1 MNEQV
6 EAMMVLS
13 YYFQG
18 FALGSAMILPLGPQN
33 AFVMN
38 QGIRRQYPLM
48 VAGLCALSDLVLIC
62 AGIFGGSA
70 VLMQSPW
77 LMALVTWGG
86 VAFLLW
92 YGFGALKTAFSQQL
106 ELANAEVLKQG
117 RWRIIATMLAVTWL
131 NPHVYLDTFVVL
143 GSLGGQLAAEPKRW
157 FALGTISASFIWF
170 FGLALLAAWLAPRLR
185 TAKAQRI
192 INVVVGVI
200 MWFIAF
206 QLAKDGIHHLQVL

>member
-18 FALGSAMILPLGPQN
+18 LALGAAMILPLGPQN

-48 VAGLCALSDLVLIC
+48 VAGLCALSDLILIC

-206 QLAKDGIHHLQVL
+206 QLAKEGIHHLQVL